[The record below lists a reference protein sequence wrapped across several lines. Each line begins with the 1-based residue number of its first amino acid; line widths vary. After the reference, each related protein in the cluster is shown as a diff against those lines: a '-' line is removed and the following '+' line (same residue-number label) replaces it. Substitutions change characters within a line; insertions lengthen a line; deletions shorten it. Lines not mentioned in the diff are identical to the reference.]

1 MALGAGA
8 YAPRV
13 RDEYDLVV
21 AGGGLAGLS
30 AGLTAARLGRS
41 VLVLAGAVP
50 GGLLLT
56 IDRIDGF
63 PGHPDGIAGYE
74 LCPTV
79 QSQVE
84 ATGAEVVGAE
94 LEELEAGGVFPLVGL
109 RPNSERFALHGALDA
124 EGAVLTDDRLRTTA
138 DGIFAAGIVR
148 SGAVAGASAT
158 SGEGATA
165 ALAADAY
172 LAGSARPG
180 ATAVE
185 SM

>member
-63 PGHPDGIAGYE
+63 PGHPDGIAGLQDATWTYNFLRSRAGTIYSGSSE
-74 LCPTV
+74 IQKNIIGERVLGLPREARADRTPT
-79 QSQVE
+79 
-84 ATGAEVVGAE
+84 ATRA
-94 LEELEAGGVFPLVGL
+94 
-109 RPNSERFALHGALDA
+109 
-124 EGAVLTDDRLRTTA
+124 
-138 DGIFAAGIVR
+138 
-148 SGAVAGASAT
+148 
-158 SGEGATA
+158 
-165 ALAADAY
+165 
-172 LAGSARPG
+172 
-180 ATAVE
+180 
-185 SM
+185 